1 MVKETEY
8 YDILQVKPNASS
20 EEIKRAYRKLALKY
34 HPDKNPSEGERVRG
48 GRGRAGGLGLGPG
61 AGGPPAV
68 RRQPLP
74 AVPAAGWR
82 GAGPGAEAEAGPG
95 PCLRRRGS
103 PQAQLGLKMGDSGR
117 RSRRCGGA
125 ARVGHR
131 GSATY
136 RPWLTYVGGKRVRIF
151 T

>member
-48 GRGRAGGLGLGPG
+48 GRDRAWGLGLGPG

-68 RRQPLP
+68 RRQRSRRHLRR
-74 AVPAAGWR
+74 G
-82 GAGPGAEAEAGPG
+82 GAGPGPGPACAGEAYRRRRWTSKWATPAGEAGAVAEPPAWGTAGRPRTGPG
-95 PCLRRRGS
+95 
-103 PQAQLGLKMGDSGR
+103 
-117 RSRRCGGA
+117 
-125 ARVGHR
+125 
-131 GSATY
+131 
-136 RPWLTYVGGKRVRIF
+136 
-151 T
+151 